1 MSDLK
6 SESEKKPDLQPGA
19 REPFRLIIPKNIY
32 FCFSLTFIPFRKKVN
47 FSLLGKKID
56 SPCFLS

>member
-19 REPFRLIIPKNIY
+19 REPFRLIIPKKYIFLFFPNIHSIQRESD
-32 FCFSLTFIPFRKKVN
+32 FLA
-47 FSLLGKKID
+47 LG
-56 SPCFLS
+56 